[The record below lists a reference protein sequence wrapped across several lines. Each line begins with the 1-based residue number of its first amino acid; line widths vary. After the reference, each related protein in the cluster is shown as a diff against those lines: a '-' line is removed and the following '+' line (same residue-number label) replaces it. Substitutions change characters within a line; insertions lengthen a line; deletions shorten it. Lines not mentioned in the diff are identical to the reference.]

1 MTQCD
6 KILAHMR
13 TYGNISHAEAQA
25 RYGICRLAARISDL
39 RSRGY
44 NIRSK
49 MVAGK
54 NRVGETVHFSLYH
67 LEEQNSGT

>member
-6 KILAHMR
+6 KILAHLKMH
-13 TYGNISHAEAQA
+13 GNISHAEAQA

-54 NRVGETVHFSLYH
+54 NRAGETVHFSLYH